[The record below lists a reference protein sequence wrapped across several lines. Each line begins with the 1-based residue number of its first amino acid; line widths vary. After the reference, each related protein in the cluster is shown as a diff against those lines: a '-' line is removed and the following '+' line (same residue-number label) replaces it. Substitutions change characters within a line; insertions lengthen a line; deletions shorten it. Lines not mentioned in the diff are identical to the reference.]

1 MIDCSSFSLQSY
13 FAPTAQLQQRHS
25 DFVWKVILAE
35 AFIGIY
41 RDHFG
46 LGSKEE
52 AERRIKNTPLPD
64 DGNED
69 VW

>member
-1 MIDCSSFSLQSY
+1 MNQ
-13 FAPTAQLQQRHS
+13 
-25 DFVWKVILAE
+25 WKVILAE

-69 VW
+69 AW